1 MTKHLTFSTYFMV
14 NRGNKN
20 NLLSQNVCFAD
31 A

>member
-1 MTKHLTFSTYFMV
+1 MV